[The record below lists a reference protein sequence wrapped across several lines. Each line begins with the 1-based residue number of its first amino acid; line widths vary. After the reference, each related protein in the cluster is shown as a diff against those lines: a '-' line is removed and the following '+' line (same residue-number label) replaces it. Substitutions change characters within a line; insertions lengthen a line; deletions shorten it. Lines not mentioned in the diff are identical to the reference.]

1 MREDHPVAARPLCD
15 LDRQHGETPNE
26 DRCFTRSRYGNPW
39 SAKLGTTST
48 IAFSDEH
55 LRSLYYGKEK
65 AVISEIYPLDERDS
79 SFPSQEDVESILA
92 SFEFIETERKG
103 SLGIYQKGRIRMSGS
118 STSNQGHQGRCTKSG
133 RETRQ
138 THERST
144 WSPPIDGGD
153 KIHAPRPR
161 RTEFGL

>member
-39 SAKLGTTST
+39 SDKLGTTST

-65 AVISEIYPLDERDS
+65 AVMSEIYPLDERDS
-79 SFPSQEDVESILA
+79 SFPSQEDVESILE
-92 SFEFIETERKG
+92 SFELIEQNAKEASEYIKKG
-103 SLGIYQKGRIRMSGS
+103 EYECRDLRQTIKDIRESVPNLVEKLAKHMSGAL
-118 STSNQGHQGRCTKSG
+118 G
-133 RETRQ
+133 
-138 THERST
+138 
-144 WSPPIDGGD
+144 PLP
-153 KIHAPRPR
+153 
-161 RTEFGL
+161 